1 MPSETA
7 HSQLHADAICGKF
20 NIHITVLTIEIHGNK
35 SV

>member
-20 NIHITVLTIEIHGNK
+20 NIHIMALTIEIHGNK